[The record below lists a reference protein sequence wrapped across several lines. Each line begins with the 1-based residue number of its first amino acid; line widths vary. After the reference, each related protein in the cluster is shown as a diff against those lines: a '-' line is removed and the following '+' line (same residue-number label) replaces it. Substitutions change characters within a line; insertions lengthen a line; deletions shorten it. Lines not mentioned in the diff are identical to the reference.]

1 MISVFGPGFIGGRF
15 CELYPEDTIEITR
28 DEYIPKSNEVLYL
41 ISTTDNYNVFT
52 NPCLDIETNLII
64 LMKVLQN
71 CNQDTIF
78 NYVSSWFVYN
88 NAPLPIKE
96 DAYCN
101 PKGLYAITK
110 RAAEQLLIS
119 YCETFK
125 INYRIFRLGNVIGEG
140 DKKASKKKNAL
151 QYLMKE
157 IIEGRDIDLYGGGTF
172 TRDYMYV
179 DDVCDAIH
187 LCMEKAPLNDI
198 MHIASG
204 EPYKFVDLIEYTKFA
219 TSSQSKLNIVEP
231 TDFHKIVQTKDN
243 YLDISKLNAL
253 GYKPKYDIY
262 TALDKIIKHM
272 QEEVN
277 VALSGNPGV

>member
-1 MISVFGPGFIGGRF
+1 MDKGNKISVLGCSGFIGSRF
-15 CELYPEDTIEITR
+15 CEIYPENTIKIAR
-28 DEYIPKSNEVLYL
+28 DDYIPKSNIVLYL
-41 ISTTDNYNVFT
+41 ISTTDNYNIFT

-71 CNQDTIF
+71 CNQDTVF
-78 NYVSSWFVYN
+78 NYISSWFVYGN
-88 NAPLPIKE
+88 VDALPIKE

-157 IIEGRDIDLYGGGTF
+157 IIEGRDINLYGGGTF
-172 TRDYMYV
+172 TRNYMYV
-179 DDVCDAIH
+179 DDVCDAIYF
-187 LCMEKAPLNDI
+187 CIERAPLNDI
-198 MHIASG
+198 MHIASSK
-204 EPYKFVDLIEYTKFA
+204 PFRFVDLLDYTKAKVHSPSIFNWA
-219 TSSQSKLNIVEP
+219 EP
-231 TDFHKIVQTKDN
+231 TDFHKIVQTRDSFLN
-243 YLDISKLNAL
+243 IDKLNAL
-253 GYKPKYDIY
+253 GFVPKYDIY
-262 TALDKIIKHM
+262 DALNHIIRYMK
-272 QEEVN
+272 ET
-277 VALSGNPGV
+277 L